1 MVKDNYV
8 YISLTNE
15 KQKNCFNT
23 AVFFAELNFKKL
35 EFKEFFNPDECVKKE
50 KLIFILHNLVEE

>member
-1 MVKDNYV
+1 M
-8 YISLTNE
+8 YIYHSQM

-50 KLIFILHNLVEE
+50 N